1 MKPSSHIKTFFKN
14 AAIRTNPKIDEAV
27 LNEVLTAQEKAKEK
41 ESAIVQPTIW
51 RTIIKSPITKLAAAA
66 VVIIAI
72 ILAVHRGRGALDI
85 ATPAFG
91 RIREAL
97 TKVSWMHTIHTRHV
111 RDKGRSERWILYDP
125 STEQVNIDIYKYEG
139 TTFDPKTH
147 TFGGYIST
155 ITASNLSEG
164 TNTHYDYQTNTKSI
178 TYLSKLFGFH
188 GYMSP
193 QSLVENFL
201 ENFMTDDEVT
211 RERSSYDGVDVDIY
225 CTRNYI
231 TSDDKNKQMRSEFK
245 LIVDRNRYLP
255 LATSYK
261 YWRDDGTLF
270 DDRETQYDYPI
281 TGPNN
286 VDELG
291 VPESAKV
298 LDFPPT
304 PELIEA
310 IANYREYRDESRLRY
325 IAVLVHSHYDA
336 SSESNQV
343 GSIERHYCD
352 DYLQRADA
360 SWFKP
365 VPEQQFRAEA
375 GNGLDSI
382 MKWWADKAYEQ
393 LDMSHEY
400 LDLYGEECHVKLF
413 RPGGGKDWQIKYKGY
428 NKARDRGI
436 LRQLRYIVD
445 RDVLSELG
453 WTRDLR
459 LKAQG
464 SWKIAITDNE
474 YSRSKN
480 LICIEMLGKPTDAAN
495 RETTSERSLFY
506 LNPQRDYICQR
517 CEFYPPYNYVQDREV
532 LEFGRLNSGQWYPQK
547 ILVRSVIENK
557 DGTTRQT
564 DELTTVYLD
573 TDPKFP
579 EGIFDPESLLK

>member
-1 MKPSSHIKTFFKN
+1 MKPIENTEKLIKKLSDKTGEEMDKRVLTDVLHAFEDSAEIKSI
-14 AAIRTNPKIDEAV
+14 ATKPKI
-27 LNEVLTAQEKAKEK
+27 
-41 ESAIVQPTIW
+41 W
-51 RTIIKSPITKLAAAA
+51 RIIAKSPIKTAAAA
-66 VVIIAI
+66 IVIIAI
-72 ILAVHRGRGALDI
+72 LVAMYHGRGSLHM

-111 RDKGRSERWILYDP
+111 RDEGRSERWILYDP
-125 STEQVNIDIYKYEG
+125 STKQVNIDIYKYEG
-139 TTFDPKTH
+139 TTFDPNTGS
-147 TFGGYIST
+147 FGGHIST
-155 ITASNLSEG
+155 ITVSNRFEG
-164 TNTHYDYQTNTKSI
+164 TRTHYDYLTNTKII
-178 TYLSKLFGFH
+178 TYLPKLFGFN

-201 ENFMTDDEVT
+201 KNFITDDEIT
-211 RERSSYDGVDVDIY
+211 RERSSREGVDVDIY
-225 CTRNYI
+225 CTKKYI
-231 TSDDKNKQMRSEFK
+231 SPDAKNKQIRSEFK
-245 LIVDRNRYLP
+245 LIVDRNRNLP

-261 YWRDDGTLF
+261 YWQDDGTLF
-270 DDRETQYDYPI
+270 DDRETQYDYPM

-286 VDELG
+286 IDELG
-291 VPESAKV
+291 VSESAEV

-310 IANYREYRDESRLRY
+310 IANYHKYRDESPLRY
-325 IAVLVHSHYDA
+325 IAVLVQGNYDA
-336 SSESNQV
+336 SSGSNQI
-343 GSIERHYCD
+343 GCIDRHYCD

-365 VPEQQFRAEA
+365 VPEQQFTTEA
-375 GNGLDSI
+375 GNSLDSI
-382 MKWWADKAYEQ
+382 LKWWADKAYGQ

-413 RPGGGKDWQIKYKGY
+413 RPGSSKDWQIKYKGY
-428 NKARDRGI
+428 NKGSDRGI

-453 WTRDLR
+453 WTRNLR
-459 LKAQG
+459 IKAQG
-464 SWKIAITDNE
+464 CWKIILSDNE

-480 LICIEMLGKPTDAAN
+480 LICIEILGKPTDPAN
-495 RETTSERSLFY
+495 RDSTSERSLFY

-517 CEFYPPYNYVQDREV
+517 YEFYPPYNYVQDREV
-532 LEFGRLNSGQWYPQK
+532 LEFGRLDSGQWYPK
-547 ILVRSVIENK
+547 RILERSVIENK
-557 DGTTRQT
+557 DGTARQT

-573 TDPKFP
+573 TTPEFP